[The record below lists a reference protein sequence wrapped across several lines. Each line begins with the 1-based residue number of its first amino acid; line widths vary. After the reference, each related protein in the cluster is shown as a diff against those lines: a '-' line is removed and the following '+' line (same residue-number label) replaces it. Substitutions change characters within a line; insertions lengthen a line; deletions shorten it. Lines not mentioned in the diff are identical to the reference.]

1 MVLKI
6 HGYDDTTIKKFG
18 SWTSLTFLQY
28 IHNQIAHLFK
38 YVSRNMSIELP
49 FLNIASIEV
58 IHDWNLHVLLYGSG
72 LFMCTKKSAD

>member
-1 MVLKI
+1 MALKI
-6 HGYDDTTIKKFG
+6 HGCDNTTITTFG
-18 SWTSLTFLQY
+18 RWIRPTFLQY